1 MYWKKKNV
9 DISEKN
15 ILGFI
20 FIVIYSFQNFNHF
33 LGHNYVKDVQEI
45 CASAP
50 YLKSSGN
57 LLYSGGKCDKNIPNF
72 THEWHDPYINIGHR
86 VVNKY
91 SAVVAWI

>member
-1 MYWKKKNV
+1 MQSGLKCIERKKMLTYLK
-9 DISEKN
+9 KN

-72 THEWHDPYINIGHR
+72 THE
-86 VVNKY
+86 
-91 SAVVAWI
+91 